1 MQLKPYQADTLAILR
16 RFLEEARVGGPANAY
31 ESITK
36 APVQARRLG
45 RYRADY
51 TALAGLPGTP
61 YVCLRLP
68 TGGGKTILAAHAIGV
83 ACDAWVE
90 KDHPLVLWLVP
101 SNTIR
106 LQTVEALRNPRH
118 AYRQPLDERF
128 AGRVRVFDM
137 ADFTTIRPHDLRDNA
152 CIVVGTIQT
161 LRVNNTEG
169 RKVYAHNE
177 DMEPHFSTVPKTLAG
192 LEQIDGATQA
202 AGNPRLSFAN
212 LLHVHRPLMIV
223 DEAHNAMTG
232 LTREMQVRVNPC
244 AIVEFTATPRL
255 NSNILH
261 SVTAQEVKAAEMI
274 KLPIILAEHDSWQT
288 AVNGAIASRAAL
300 AEAAKG
306 ETDTIRP
313 IVLFQAQP
321 RNQEVTTEVL
331 KTHLMEVEQIAEE
344 RIAIATG
351 EQRELDGI
359 DLFDP
364 RCRIEYIITIE
375 ALKEG
380 WDCSFAYVFC
390 SVSRIRSATDVEQLL
405 GRVLRMPYA
414 RRRKAD
420 ALNRAYAH
428 VCEPS
433 FGAAASA
440 LTDRLVAMGFDEQE
454 AKDGIEPA
462 QGHLDETGLFAPRER
477 PAPVFRHSVV
487 ATPDLAA
494 ALVAVGMSEGVSVVT
509 RDDGAAVEIAVT
521 GRVAPELE
529 AAIAAA
535 IPASARQVFAE
546 AVRTYRV
553 TIRDQLTPAE
563 QGEAFRVPRLVAE
576 IQGNFEFADAELFM
590 EFHDWSL
597 AAHPARLDEAAF
609 AIRETARSFEID
621 VDGNRVAYQF
631 TSEGAHLALAVDV
644 DGWSPQ
650 SLVLWLDRQLRQPD
664 ISQSDLVKW
673 LTDAIGHL
681 IGPRKIHIAALM
693 RTKFILAR
701 KLRERLTS
709 ARLVEQQAIYQRWLF
724 APQARVQVSFDNGF
738 WFRDGMYRDVRKQR
752 GGRWKPRKHFLGPD
766 GLPAFDGVEDG
777 EEFQCAQAID
787 SLPEVKFWLRNVAR
801 NAESFWLP
809 TAAGK
814 FYPDF
819 VARLNDDRIMVIEYK
834 GALLAG
840 GGVDDTNEKRAIGR
854 LWEQSTDGSGLFV
867 VVEKQ
872 LGDRDVRGQLQDKIA
887 TR

>member
-1 MQLKPYQADTLAILR
+1 MKLKQYQIDTLDTLR
-16 RFLEEARVGGPANAY
+16 RFLETARVAGPKNAY
-31 ESITK
+31 ETVTK
-36 APVQARRLG
+36 QPEQLKRLG
-45 RYRADY
+45 RYRTDY
-51 TALAGLPGTP
+51 AALDGLPGAP

-83 ACDAWVE
+83 ARDAWVE
-90 KDHPLVLWLVP
+90 KDYPLVLWLVP

-118 AYRQPLDERF
+118 PYRLALDDQFE
-128 AGRVRVFDM
+128 GRVRVFDI
-137 ADFTTIRPHDLRDNA
+137 ADFTTIRPHDIRDNA

-177 DMEPHFSTVPKTLAG
+177 NMEPHFSAVPKTMAG
-192 LEQIDGATQA
+192 LEQVNGATETT
-202 AGNPRLSFAN
+202 GNPRFSFAN

-223 DEAHNAMTG
+223 DEAHNAVTG
-232 LTREMQVRVNPC
+232 LTRDMQVRVNPC
-244 AIVEFTATPRL
+244 AIIEFTATPRF
-255 NSNILH
+255 NSNILY
-261 SVTAQEVKAAEMI
+261 SVTAQELKAAEMI

-306 ETDTIRP
+306 EADYIRP

-321 RNQEVTTEVL
+321 RNQEVTIEVL
-331 KTHLMEVEQIAEE
+331 KKHLAEVEQIPED

-351 EQRELDGI
+351 DQRELDGI

-364 RCRIEYIITIE
+364 KCRIEYIITIE

-390 SVSRIRSATDVEQLL
+390 SVSRIQSATDVEQLL

-414 RRRKAD
+414 QRRKDD
-420 ALNRAYAH
+420 ALNRAFAH
-428 VCEPS
+428 VSEPS

-440 LTDRLVAMGFDEQE
+440 LADKLVAMGFDEQE
-454 AKDGIEPA
+454 AKDIIEPA
-462 QGHLDETGLFAPRER
+462 QGHLDDTGLFAPRER
-477 PAPVFRHSVV
+477 PAPVFRHRVTATPDVIAALASVTAGEGGSVV
-487 ATPDLAA
+487 AK
-494 ALVAVGMSEGVSVVT
+494 EGGT
-509 RDDGAAVEIAVT
+509 AEIAVK

-529 AAIAAA
+529 AAIAAT
-535 IPASARQVFAE
+535 IPAPAREGFAE
-546 AVRTYRV
+546 AVQRYRLE
-553 TIRDQLTPAE
+553 IQDQLTPAE
-563 QGEAFRVPRLVAE
+563 QGENFRVPRLFTE
-576 IQGNFEFADAELFM
+576 IQGSFEFADPDVFM

-597 AAHPARLDEAAF
+597 ASHPARLDEAAF

-621 VDGNRVAYQF
+621 VDGSRVAYQF
-631 TSEGAHLALAVDV
+631 ASEDEQLALDVDV

-650 SLVLWLDRQLRQPD
+650 NLVLWLDRQLRQPD
-664 ISQSDLVKW
+664 INQSDLLKW
-673 LTDAIGHL
+673 LTDAVGHL
-681 IGPRKIHIAALM
+681 VGPRKIHIAALM

-701 KLRERLTS
+701 KLRERIAS
-709 ARLVEQQAIYQRWLF
+709 AKLVEQQAVYQLYLF
-724 APQARVQVSFDNGF
+724 APDARVQVSFDNGF
-738 WFRDGMYRDVRKQR
+738 QFRDGMYRDVKKQR
-752 GGRWKPRKHFLGPD
+752 GGRWKPRKHFLGAD
-766 GLPAFDGVEDG
+766 GLPAFDGAEDG

-787 SLPEVKFWLRNVAR
+787 SLPEVKFWLRNVPK

-809 TAAGK
+809 TASGR

-819 VARLNDDRIMVIEYK
+819 VARLNDDRVLVIEYK

-854 LWEQSTDGSGLFV
+854 LWEQTSGGKGLFV
-867 VVEKQ
+867 VIEKQ
-872 LGDRDVRGQLQDKIA
+872 LGDRDMRGQLQDKIA
-887 TR
+887 G